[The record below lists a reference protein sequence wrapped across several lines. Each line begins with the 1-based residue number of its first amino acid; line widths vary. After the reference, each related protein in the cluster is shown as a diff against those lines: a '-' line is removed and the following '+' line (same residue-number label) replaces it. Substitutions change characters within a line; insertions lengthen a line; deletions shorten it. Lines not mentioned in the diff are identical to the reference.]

1 MCIRDRYMTE
11 DAEIVIAAFGIAA
24 RVSKNAITEARKKGI
39 KVGMIRPITLW
50 PVSYTHLIP
59 PAATT

>member
-1 MCIRDRYMTE
+1 MTE